1 MRTTLNLEDDVL
13 RAVRS
18 LARERGES
26 LGAVVS
32 RLVREA
38 LRPSR
43 AERIRYEAE
52 FPVFEVRENAPP
64 MTPEMVESALEDA

>member
-1 MRTTLNLEDDVL
+1 MRTTLNLDDDVM

-32 RLVREA
+32 SLVRDA
-38 LRPSR
+38 LRPPD
-43 AERIRYEAE
+43 RIRYERD
-52 FPVFEVRENAPP
+52 FPVFTVRENAEPI
-64 MTPEMVESALEDA
+64 TPEMVESALEDS